1 MGYLS
6 QIVCSHVPVG
16 MPWKP
21 TLIEVK
27 MDCSGVYREVRVVPN
42 LSVYR
47 MLSSHEKTYLDP

>member
-6 QIVCSHVPVG
+6 QIVCFHVPVG

-27 MDCSGVYREVRVVPN
+27 MDCSGVYREVRAVPRLTLERN
-42 LSVYR
+42 CFLVHSC
-47 MLSSHEKTYLDP
+47 